1 MSIAPNV
8 VEHLE
13 PRLLPARRHRRG
25 HLVSLS
31 HDGVLSRRELREY
44 GWDRNAVARE
54 VAAGRWRLH
63 GRRTVGLHTAPLGLE
78 ARCWRAVFEV
88 GETIATIDGVTAL
101 QMAGLH
107 SFTEDAIHVSVHHL
121 AKIRPVSGVVIHKVR
136 HRVDGESTSS
146 GLPRTRP
153 AVAAIRAAHWAVS
166 DRQAALILLMGGQ
179 QRLYRASDLAEM
191 RTHVRGRT
199 RRKLIDRLIRA
210 VTDGVQALGE
220 LDVATMCR
228 RRGLPPPTHQ
238 VIRRGPRGRIYL
250 DLGWEDVGLF
260 VEHVV
265 DAVSQ
270 HADLHLLQGH
280 GVQDTVATGLQEE
293 GAAAGRPHGPGD
305 EALRW
310 VEDGGGHGHH
320 PRSRTRRAARGGVEP

>member
-44 GWDRNAVARE
+44 GWDRNALARE

-136 HRVDGESTSS
+136 HRVEGESTSA

-250 DLGWEDVGLF
+250 DLGWEDIGLFLEIDGAAHRWGLAVSDDNLRANAVTIAKGVVLRMDVVGLLLL
-260 VEHVV
+260 
-265 DAVSQ
+265 
-270 HADLHLLQGH
+270 ADEFMDQ
-280 GVQDTVATGLQEE
+280 VCEAYATL
-293 GAAAGRPHGPGD
+293 
-305 EALRW
+305 
-310 VEDGGGHGHH
+310 
-320 PRSRTRRAARGGVEP
+320 AARARP